1 MTEAMA
7 IANARLLA
15 ERREKAKVMQYD
27 TEKELNVHR
36 E

>member
-15 ERREKAKVMQYD
+15 ERQEKAKVMQHD
-27 TEKELNVHR
+27 AEKELNMHS